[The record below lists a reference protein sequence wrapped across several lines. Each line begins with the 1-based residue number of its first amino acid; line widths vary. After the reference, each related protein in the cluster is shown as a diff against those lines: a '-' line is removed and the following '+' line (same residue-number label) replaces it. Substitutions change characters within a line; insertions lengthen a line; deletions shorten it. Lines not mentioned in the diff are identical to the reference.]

1 MEFTLKYPEMK
12 KIFIIALSFFMFAC
26 SNESADDDNPE
37 NNISELIGIYEV
49 VWIDN
54 EDNTIDFCPGT
65 EEFKSDNT
73 VESVFDDDDDDDIC
87 GNEDVRVLRTY
98 EITLDGSNVIRGNIG
113 TGQGGVLSGTINGVD
128 IMGSIGE
135 DSYAITFEYNKNTEE
150 LIYNL
155 YLDAD
160 DIVVYM
166 LQKL

>member
-1 MEFTLKYPEMK
+1 MK
-12 KIFIIALSFFMFAC
+12 KLFLIALSFFMFAC
-26 SNESADDDNPE
+26 NNESADDDNPE
-37 NNISELIGIYEV
+37 NNISELIGIYEA

-54 EDNTIDFCPGT
+54 EDNTINFCPGT

-73 VESVFDDDDDDDIC
+73 VESVFDNDDIC
-87 GNEDVRVLRTY
+87 GNAVVRELRTY

-113 TGQGGVLSGTINGVD
+113 TGHGGVLSGTINGVD
-128 IMGSIGE
+128 VMGSVDLSE
-135 DSYAITFEYNKNTEE
+135 DYYAITFEYNKNTEK